1 MNAGKSKFNTL
12 AAIAASGLLF
22 FLLLGFR
29 LDLFSG
35 NEDSVEKRLAV
46 DSLSGSETWM
56 NILQKGRKIGY
67 SHRRLIPKPKGY
79 DLKDTTYMRIN
90 TMGMVQDL
98 HMRTKASLSPDL
110 TLSGFEFTL
119 RSNLFDFKAKGE
131 VEDKVLK
138 VDIGGRKNEFPID
151 DPLYLTGGIM
161 DAAGKAKLEIGE
173 SRTFSVFDPAT
184 LGRRPVTV
192 RAEGEEVLDVMG
204 KRQKTLR
211 LSVDFMGSKQ
221 TAWISE
227 DGAVVQ
233 EKGLMGITL
242 KRVTQQEA
250 FNELTLSPSQD
261 LTRVV
266 SVNSNVVL
274 DNPEALSSLKLRIT
288 GIDKALFMAGGRQDY
303 QGGFLTV
310 KKESITSPAG
320 KPAEDLDG
328 FLAPTPFIESDHP
341 DITKLVADI
350 VSPDDGK
357 VERVRKI
364 TQWIFDHI
372 EKRPVL
378 SVPSAL
384 ETLKNRMGDCNEH
397 AVLLAAMARSAGI
410 PAQIEAG
417 LVYLRGRFYYH
428 AWNALYLDKW
438 VTVDALMNQI
448 PADVTHIRFVR
459 GEPRQQIDLMSVIG
473 TVRLKIISKY

>member
-1 MNAGKSKFNTL
+1 MKPGKRQIGNFT
-12 AAIAASGLLF
+12 AIAASGMLF
-22 FLLLGFR
+22 FVLLGFR

-35 NEDSVEKRLAV
+35 GPGGKGIAV
-46 DSLSGSETWM
+46 GELSGSETWM

-67 SHRRLIPKPKGY
+67 SHRRLVPKQDGY

-98 HMRTKASLSPDL
+98 HMRTTAALFPDL

-119 RSNLFDFKAKGE
+119 RSNLFDFKASGE
-131 VEDKVLK
+131 VKDNRLT
-138 VDIGGRKNEFPID
+138 VDIGGRKTEFPME

-161 DAAGKAKLEIGE
+161 DAAGRANLTVGE

-184 LGRRPVTV
+184 LGRRPVKV
-192 RAEGEEVLDVMG
+192 RAEGEEFINVMG
-204 KRQKTLR
+204 ENRKTMR
-211 LSVDFMGSKQ
+211 LSVDFMGSEQ
-221 TAWISE
+221 TAWIDETGS
-227 DGAVVQ
+227 VVQ

-242 KRVTQQEA
+242 KRVSQQEA
-250 FNELTLSPSQD
+250 FSELTLSPSQD

-274 DNPEALSSLKLRIT
+274 ERPEDLSRLKLRIT
-288 GIDKALFMAGGRQDY
+288 GIDEALFMAGGRQDY
-303 QGGFLTV
+303 QGGILTIT
-310 KKESITSPAG
+310 KEAVPARPG
-320 KPAEDLDG
+320 RTAENLKPYL
-328 FLAPTPFIESDHP
+328 FPTPFIESDHP
-341 DITKLVADI
+341 DITQLVAGI
-350 VSPDDGK
+350 VSPEDDNLEK
-357 VERVRKI
+357 VRKI
-364 TQWIFDHI
+364 TKWVYDNI

-384 ETLKNRMGDCNEH
+384 ETLNNRMGDCNEH
-397 AVLLAAMARSAGI
+397 AVLVAAMARAAGI

-428 AWNALYLDKW
+428 AWNALYLDNW

-473 TVRLKIISKY
+473 SVRLKIISKS